1 MKTDTPAVASAV
13 TAAGVATSCPSG
25 KRGRVNAGKDGSVTA
40 YSGSMDERRPPAE
53 PDAGSSGLGKL
64 KEEKAGREARLYVG
78 NAVKLRAQ
86 KRPLRFA
93 GATFLLVSDSALN

>member
-1 MKTDTPAVASAV
+1 M
-13 TAAGVATSCPSG
+13 
-25 KRGRVNAGKDGSVTA
+25 
-40 YSGSMDERRPPAE
+40 
-53 PDAGSSGLGKL
+53 